1 MTTKM
6 RTRLARAAL
15 GGLLALVPAARARA
29 GFTTPTLVI
38 ADATVVAVDGARTAS
53 FEAAFD
59 FPNAVQT
66 GYRVSLV
73 VWQGTHFV
81 RFPVAG
87 AILDGTSDVLSDGA
101 LADDEVPMLFDAG
114 SPITTARILQLERD
128 RITVALPPGFA
139 AGAASAVLATMPYEG
154 SAVSNT
160 VSLVLP

>member
-1 MTTKM
+1 M
-6 RTRLARAAL
+6 RFPVRILARVAL
-15 GGLLALVPAARARA
+15 AGLLVLSPADPARA

-38 ADATVVAVDGARTAS
+38 ASGTVVEVDGARSAV

-81 RFPVAG
+81 RFPVSG
-87 AILDGTSDVLSDGA
+87 PILEGSSAVLSDGA
-101 LADDEVPMLFDAG
+101 LADTEVPTLFASG
-114 SPITTARILQLERD
+114 AAITTARVLQLERD
-128 RITVALPPGFA
+128 RIAVSLPPGFA
-139 AGAASAVLATMPYEG
+139 AGAASAILATMPSEG

-160 VSLVLP
+160 IGLVLP